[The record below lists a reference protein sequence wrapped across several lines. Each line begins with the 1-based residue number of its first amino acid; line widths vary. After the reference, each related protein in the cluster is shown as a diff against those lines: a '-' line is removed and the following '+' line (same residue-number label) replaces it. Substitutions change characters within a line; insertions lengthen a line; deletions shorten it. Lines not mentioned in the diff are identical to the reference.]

1 MKLGRI
7 LTVALFITVLLTG
20 TVSAEALKPLD
31 VKGDIVVWY
40 SGANESREEVY
51 TWAKEQ
57 LESKYD
63 CNVILEVIPQAELTK
78 KQMTACMAGAG
89 PDVISQGVDAARG
102 FITQGL
108 LLPLNDLMARAGRDP
123 LTEFN
128 ANYFSGLIDENGQI
142 MMIPQSRTATAM
154 IYNKDMFREV
164 GLDPDNPPTTRE
176 EVIEAA
182 KLLTR
187 DTNKDGT
194 IDVYGIGMPANN
206 ASHVTFRLLPEI
218 IANGG
223 KIVSEDLKTSL
234 IDTDATRAALEY
246 YCSFYLDGLAPAS
259 TLSIDNN
266 ELCNMFAAG
275 SLAIFFENP
284 GAVYKKLVQG
294 TEIDVGIAARP
305 GIDGTGMSMLGG
317 WNIGIPSS
325 AKNPEGA
332 AAFIDLVTS
341 EEGFK
346 TQLAMPTL
354 TASIGQGRWAE
365 DVWTTFFDIMNDPR
379 AQANPNFIS
388 MPNCYAIFGTMVQNV
403 MSGATNVDE
412 AVITANEELQA
423 LCDSEAAE

>member
-7 LTVALFITVLLTG
+7 LAAVMLIMMILTG
-20 TVSAEALKPLD
+20 AVCAEELKPLE

-51 TWAKEQ
+51 NWAKEQ

-63 CNVILEVIPQAELTK
+63 CNVILEVIPQAELTN

-108 LLPLNDLMARAGRDP
+108 LQPLNELMARAGRD
-123 LTEFN
+123 LLSEFN
-128 ANYFSGLIDENGQI
+128 PGYFSGLIDEDGQI
-142 MMIPQSRTATAM
+142 MMLPQSRTAMAM

-176 EVIEAA
+176 ELIEAA

-187 DTNKDGT
+187 DTDNDGT
-194 IDVYGIGMPANN
+194 IDVYGVGMPANN

-223 KIVSEDLKTSL
+223 EIVSDDLKTSL

-246 YCSFYLDGLAPAS
+246 YCSFYLNGLAPAS

-266 ELCNMFAAG
+266 EMCNMFAAG

-284 GAVYKKLVQG
+284 GAVYSKLVNG
-294 TEIDVGIAARP
+294 TNIDIGIAPRP
-305 GIDGTGMSMLGG
+305 GIDGIGMSMLGG
-317 WNIGIPSS
+317 WNIGIPAS

-341 EEGFK
+341 KEGFDM
-346 TQLAMPTL
+346 QLAMPTL
-354 TASIGQGRWAE
+354 TASIGEGRWAD
-365 DVWTTFFDIMNDPR
+365 DVWTMFFEIMNDPR

-388 MPNCYAIFGTMVQNV
+388 MSNCYAIFGTMVQNV
-403 MSGATNVDE
+403 MSGATGVDE
-412 AVITANEELQA
+412 AVTIAHEELQA
-423 LCDSEAAE
+423 LCDSEAAQ